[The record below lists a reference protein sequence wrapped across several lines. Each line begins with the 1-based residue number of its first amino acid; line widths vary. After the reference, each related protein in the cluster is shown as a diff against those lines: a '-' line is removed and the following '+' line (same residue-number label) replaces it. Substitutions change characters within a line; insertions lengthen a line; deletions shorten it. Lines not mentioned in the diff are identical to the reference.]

1 MPPYLVAQRKGIVI
15 LANDQ
20 KLIEKFQ
27 KEPLPK
33 DISLDELIRYLELF
47 GFEII
52 KNRGKGSHCIAKHKN
67 LARPFV
73 IPSKNGKTVSFVYL
87 KELNKIIKN
96 MEE

>member
-1 MPPYLVAQRKGIVI
+1 M
-15 LANDQ
+15 ANDK

-33 DISLDELIRYLELF
+33 DIALDELIRYLELY

-67 LARPFV
+67 LERPFT
-73 IPSKNGKTVSFVYL
+73 IPSKNGKMVSFVYL
-87 KELNKIIKN
+87 KELNKIIKS

>member
-1 MPPYLVAQRKGIVI
+1 MS
-15 LANDQ
+15 NDK
-20 KLIEKFQ
+20 KLIDKFQ

-33 DISLDELIRYLELF
+33 EIALDDLIRYLELF

-52 KNRGKGSHCIAKHKN
+52 KNRGKGSHCIARHRN
-67 LARPFV
+67 IERPFT

-96 MEE
+96 LEE

>member
-1 MPPYLVAQRKGIVI
+1 MS
-15 LANDQ
+15 NDK
-20 KLIEKFQ
+20 KLIDKFQ

-33 DISLDELIRYLELF
+33 EIALDDLIRYLELF

-52 KNRGKGSHCIAKHKN
+52 KNRGKGSHCIARHRN
-67 LARPFV
+67 IERPFT

-96 MEE
+96 LED

>member
-1 MPPYLVAQRKGIVI
+1 
-15 LANDQ
+15 LANDK

-33 DISLDELIRYLELF
+33 DISLDELIRYLELY
-47 GFEII
+47 GFEVI

-67 LARPFV
+67 LERPFT
-73 IPSKNGKTVSFVYL
+73 IPSKNGKMVNFVYL
-87 KELNKIIKN
+87 KELNKIIKS

>member
-1 MPPYLVAQRKGIVI
+1 M
-15 LANDQ
+15 ANDK

-33 DISLDELIRYLELF
+33 EIALDELIRYLELY

-52 KNRGKGSHCIAKHKN
+52 KNRGKGSHCIAKHKK
-67 LARPFV
+67 LERPFT

-87 KELNKIIKN
+87 KELNKIIKS

>member
-1 MPPYLVAQRKGIVI
+1 M
-15 LANDQ
+15 AND
-20 KLIEKFQ
+20 KKIIEKFQ

-33 DISLDELIRYLELF
+33 DIALDELIRYLELY

-52 KNRGKGSHCIAKHKN
+52 KNRGKGSHCIAKYKN
-67 LARPFV
+67 LERPFT

-87 KELNKIIKN
+87 KELNKIIKS